1 MGLLGIL
8 IINAV
13 IRPIPLYI
21 YVCSSLRKVYC
32 IYDDFNIE
40 DILWY
45 REKYWQSQLFAN
57 VKGMNSISDL
67 YSMKREG
74 CRKH

>member
-1 MGLLGIL
+1 MELLGTL
-8 IINAV
+8 IINATIPPV
-13 IRPIPLYI
+13 PLYI
-21 YVCSSLRKVYC
+21 YVSSSLRNYIV
-32 IYDDFNIE
+32 FMMTNIE
-40 DILWY
+40 DILWD

-67 YSMKREG
+67 YSVKRKG